1 MLKRLIK
8 SDTKLKGRNGTKN
21 KKNILVDVDERG
33 NSPKTQVVDDRLEI
47 DLLTS
52 STGHSFY

>member
-1 MLKRLIK
+1 VLKRLIK